1 MLKHEVKVE
10 LQNSEKLKD
19 IFEKTYFEES
29 NGKINGNKNFFS
41 FTENEDPEAFEVL
54 NQLNNTTVK
63 ICNIDIIDGS
73 ARFVVEKDI
82 DSRKLYP
89 ASIYC
94 IKEDDK
100 YSFY

>member
-10 LQNSEKLKD
+10 LINSQPLKEIIEKA
-19 IFEKTYFEES
+19 YFEES
-29 NGKINGNKNFFS
+29 NGKINGNKNFFTINS
-41 FTENEDPEAFEVL
+41 ENEPDAFEVL
-54 NQLNNTTVK
+54 KEFNNTTVK
-63 ICNIDIIDGS
+63 ICNVDTIDGS
-73 ARFVVEKDI
+73 ARFVVENGVDEI
-82 DSRKLYP
+82 RLFP

>member
-10 LQNSEKLKD
+10 LQNSESLKEV
-19 IFEKTYFEES
+19 IEKTYFEES
-29 NGKINGNKNFFS
+29 NGKIKGNKNFFII
-41 FTENEDPEAFEVL
+41 NEEMEPEAFSVL
-54 NQLNNTTVK
+54 KEFNNTTVK
-63 ICNIDIIDGS
+63 ISNIETIDGF
-73 ARFVVEKDI
+73 ARFIVESEDREI
-82 DSRKLYP
+82 RLFP

>member
-10 LQNSEKLKD
+10 LQNSESLKQ
-19 IFEKTYFEES
+19 IIEKAYFEES
-29 NGKINGNKNFFS
+29 NGKINGNKNFF
-41 FTENEDPEAFEVL
+41 TINEESEPEAFEIL
-54 NQLNNTTVK
+54 KEFNNTTVK
-63 ICNIDIIDGS
+63 ICNIDTIDGS
-73 ARFVVEKDI
+73 ARFIVESEEREI
-82 DSRKLYP
+82 RLFP

>member
-10 LQNSEKLKD
+10 LQNSELLKEV
-19 IFEKTYFEES
+19 IEKTYFEES
-29 NGKINGNKNFFS
+29 NGKIKGNQNFFII
-41 FTENEDPEAFEVL
+41 NEEMEPEAFSVL
-54 NQLNNTTVK
+54 KEFNNTTVK
-63 ICNIDIIDGS
+63 ISNIETIDGT
-73 ARFVVEKDI
+73 ARFIVEKYNDDI
-82 DSRKLYP
+82 KLYP